1 MITVLRM
8 LNRGRSRAE
17 RVRARLVVT
26 GAAVATFLVC
36 LAVSLA
42 DYQAEG
48 DNSLKGLGLAL
59 LAVPVAGLVHQAN
72 RLASATR
79 ERRLAALRLAGATPG
94 DVRRLGILEGGVLAL
109 GGSLGGG
116 ALYVVTHLSGP
127 LPQVPVV
134 VAVVTLGG
142 VLSGARAGRHV
153 VASPLGV
160 ARRARVRG
168 PRVRDLLLFGA
179 GVGFFVLGAVV
190 KGRFPLVSTY
200 GSVVAMTAG
209 LVLLLFGVTLA
220 ATWAIGAYARRAGRR
235 ARSAEAL
242 LAARL
247 VEADPRAWAR
257 ALSVVSLTV
266 FFGAAAGA
274 QQAGGDYSQAH
285 ALVDVAL
292 LVALVISAVALV
304 VHQAEELIDL
314 RRSFAALAACG
325 VPERA
330 LGEVLVRQAV
340 IAALPVCVV
349 AAVSGV
355 AVVVLATV
363 DVYQGQWLSWA
374 VARAVAMAGVG
385 VLAAVLVAL
394 AARPLLRGA
403 LRFETRT

>member
-1 MITVLRM
+1 MIVVLRM

-17 RVRARLVVT
+17 RVRARLVAA

-36 LAVSLA
+36 TAVSLA
-42 DYQAEG
+42 DYQDEG
-48 DNSLKGLGLAL
+48 GSLTGLGLAL

-94 DVRRLGILEGGVLAL
+94 DVRRLGALEGGLLAL

-116 ALYVVTHLSGP
+116 ALYVVTHLAGP

-134 VAVVTLGG
+134 VALVTLGG

-168 PRVRDLLLFGA
+168 PRVWDLLLFAA
-179 GVGFFVLGAVV
+179 GVGLFVLGVV
-190 KGRFPLVSTY
+190 VRGRFPLVGAY
-200 GSVVAMTAG
+200 GSVVAMAAG

-220 ATWAIGAYARRAGRR
+220 ATWGIRAYARRTGRR

-266 FFGAAAGA
+266 FFGAGAGA
-274 QQAGGDYSQAH
+274 QQAGVGYSQAH

-292 LVALVISAVALV
+292 LVALVTSAVALV

-314 RRSFAALAACG
+314 RRSFAALAASG

-330 LGEVLVRQAV
+330 LGGVLVRQAV

-355 AVVVLATV
+355 AVVVLTV
-363 DVYQGQWLSWA
+363 MDVYQVQWLGWA

-403 LRFETRT
+403 LRFETRI

>member
-1 MITVLRM
+1 M
-8 LNRGRSRAE
+8 
-17 RVRARLVVT
+17 RARLVAS

-42 DYQAEG
+42 DYQDEG
-48 DNSLKGLGLAL
+48 SSLTGLGLAL

-94 DVRRLGILEGGVLAL
+94 DVRRLGALEGGALAL

-116 ALYVVTHLSGP
+116 VLYMVTHLSGP
-127 LPQVPVV
+127 LTQVPVV
-134 VAVVTLGG
+134 LAVVTLGG

-153 VASPLGV
+153 VAFSLGV
-160 ARRARVRG
+160 TRRARVRG
-168 PRVRDLLLFGA
+168 PRVRDLLLVAA
-179 GVGFFVLGAVV
+179 GVGLFVLGAVV
-190 KGRFPLVSTY
+190 KGRFPVVGKY
-200 GSVVAMTAG
+200 GAAVAMAAG
-209 LVLLLFGVTLA
+209 LVLLLFGVTLG
-220 ATWAIGAYARRAGRR
+220 ATWVIRVYARRAGRR

-242 LAARL
+242 PAARL
-247 VEADPRAWAR
+247 VEADPGAWAR

-266 FFGAAAGA
+266 FFGAGAGA
-274 QQAGGDYSQAH
+274 QQAGVGYFSAH

-292 LVALVISAVALV
+292 LMALVTSAVALV

-314 RRSFAALAACG
+314 RRSFSALAAFG

-330 LGEVLVRQAV
+330 LGGVLVRQAV
-340 IAALPVCVV
+340 IAALPVCAV

-355 AVVVLATV
+355 AVVVVNIV
-363 DVYQGQWLSWA
+363 DVYQVQWLGWA
-374 VARAVAMAGVG
+374 AARAVAMAGFG

-394 AARPLLRGA
+394 AARPLLHGA
-403 LRFETRT
+403 LRYETRS

>member
-1 MITVLRM
+1 MIAVLRM
-8 LNRGRSRAE
+8 LNRGRSGAE
-17 RVRARLVVT
+17 RVRAMLVT
-26 GAAVATFLVC
+26 AGAAVATFLVC
-36 LAVSLA
+36 TAVSLA
-42 DYQAEG
+42 DYQDEG
-48 DNSLKGLGLAL
+48 GSLTGLGLAL

-79 ERRLAALRLAGATPG
+79 ERRLAALRLAGATPD
-94 DVRRLGILEGGVLAL
+94 DVRWLGALEGGMLAL
-109 GGSLGGG
+109 AGSLGGG
-116 ALYVVTHLSGP
+116 ALYVIIHLAGP

-134 VAVVTLGG
+134 AALVTLGG
-142 VLSGARAGRHV
+142 VMSGARAGRHV

-160 ARRARVRG
+160 TRRARVRG
-168 PRVRDLLLFGA
+168 PRLQDLLLCAA
-179 GVGFFVLGAVV
+179 GVGLFTLGAVV
-190 KGRFPLVSTY
+190 KGHFPFVGAY
-200 GSVVAMTAG
+200 GSVVAMAAG

-220 ATWAIGAYARRAGRR
+220 ATWLIRAYARRAGRR
-235 ARSAEAL
+235 ARSAETL

-274 QQAGGDYSQAH
+274 QQAGVGYSQAH

-292 LVALVISAVALV
+292 LVALVTSAVALV

-314 RRSFAALAACG
+314 RRSFAALAASG

-330 LGEVLVRQAV
+330 LGGVLVRQAV
-340 IAALPVCVV
+340 IAALPVCAV

-355 AVVVLATV
+355 AVVIVAVL
-363 DVYQGQWLSWA
+363 DVYQVQWLGWA
-374 VARAVAMAGVG
+374 VGRAVAMAGVG

>member
-8 LNRGRSRAE
+8 LHRGRSRAE
-17 RVRARLVVT
+17 RVRARLVAA

-36 LAVSLA
+36 TAVGMADFQDEDGSLT
-42 DYQAEG
+42 
-48 DNSLKGLGLAL
+48 GLGLAL

-94 DVRRLGILEGGVLAL
+94 DVRRLGALEGGLLAL
-109 GGSLGGG
+109 AGSLTGG
-116 ALYVVTHLSGP
+116 ALYLVTHLGGP
-127 LPQVPVV
+127 LPQIPVV
-134 VAVVTLGG
+134 VALVTLGG

-153 VASPLGV
+153 VTSPLGV
-160 ARRARVRG
+160 TRRTRVRG
-168 PRVRDLLLFGA
+168 PRALDLVLFAA
-179 GVGFFVLGAVV
+179 GVGLLVLGLSV
-190 KGRFPLVSTY
+190 KGRFPVVGKY
-200 GSVVAMTAG
+200 GTVTAMAAG
-209 LVLLLFGVTLA
+209 LVLLLIGATLA
-220 ATWAIGAYARRAGRR
+220 TTWLIRAYARRAGRR
-235 ARSAEAL
+235 ARSPETL

-266 FFGAAAGA
+266 FFGAGAGA
-274 QQAGGDYSQAH
+274 QQASVGYSQGH

-292 LVALVISAVALV
+292 LLALTTSSIALV
-304 VHQAEELIDL
+304 VHQAEELIDH
-314 RRSFAALAACG
+314 RRSFAALAAAG

-330 LGEVLVRQAV
+330 LGGVLVRQAV
-340 IAALPVCVV
+340 VAALPVCVV

-355 AVVVLATV
+355 AVVILTLVS
-363 DVYQGQWLSWA
+363 VYRVESLPWA
-374 VARAVAMAGVG
+374 LTRAVLMAGVG

-403 LRFETRT
+403 LRSGART

>member
-1 MITVLRM
+1 MIAVLRM

-17 RVRARLVVT
+17 RVRAWLVAA

-36 LAVSLA
+36 TAVSLA
-42 DYQAEG
+42 DYRDEG
-48 DNSLKGLGLAL
+48 GSLTGLGLAL

-94 DVRRLGILEGGVLAL
+94 DVRRLGALEGGRLAL
-109 GGSLGGG
+109 GGSLGG
-116 ALYVVTHLSGP
+116 AVLYVVTHLGGP

-134 VAVVTLGG
+134 VALVTLGAI
-142 VLSGARAGRHV
+142 LSGARAGRHV

-160 ARRARVRG
+160 VRRARVRG
-168 PRVRDLLLFGA
+168 PRVRDLLLFAA
-179 GVGFFVLGAVV
+179 GVGLLVLGAVV
-190 KGRFPLVSTY
+190 KGGFPFVGKY
-200 GSVVAMTAG
+200 GSVVAMAAG

-220 ATWAIGAYARRAGRR
+220 ATWLIRAYARRAGRR
-235 ARSAEAL
+235 ARSPETL

-266 FFGAAAGA
+266 FFGAGAGA
-274 QQAGGDYSQAH
+274 QQAEVGYSQAH

-292 LVALVISAVALV
+292 LVALVTSAVALV

-314 RRSFAALAACG
+314 RRSFAALAASG

-330 LGEVLVRQAV
+330 LGAVLVRQAV
-340 IAALPVCVV
+340 IAALPVCVA

-355 AVVVLATV
+355 AVVVLPLL
-363 DVYQGQWLSWA
+363 DVYRFQSLGWA
-374 VARAVAMAGVG
+374 VARAVAMVSIG

-403 LRFETRT
+403 LRLERRT

>member
-1 MITVLRM
+1 MIAVLLM

-17 RVRARLVVT
+17 RVRAWLVGT

-36 LAVSLA
+36 TAVSLA
-42 DYQAEG
+42 DFDDEG
-48 DNSLKGLGLAL
+48 GSLTGLGLAL
-59 LAVPVAGLVHQAN
+59 LAVPVAALVHQAN

-79 ERRLAALRLAGATPG
+79 ERRLAALRLAGATPH
-94 DVRRLGILEGGVLAL
+94 DVRRLGALEGGLL
-109 GGSLGGG
+109 TSGGSLAGGV
-116 ALYVVTHLSGP
+116 LYVLTHLSGP

-134 VAVVTLGG
+134 VALVTYGG

-153 VASPLGV
+153 VVSPLGV
-160 ARRARVRG
+160 TRRARVRG
-168 PRVRDLLLFGA
+168 PRVQDLLLLAA
-179 GVGFFVLGAVV
+179 GVGLFVLGASL
-190 KGRFPLVSTY
+190 KGGFPLLGPY

-209 LVLLLFGVTLA
+209 LVMMLFGLTLA
-220 ATWAIGAYARRAGRR
+220 TTWLIGASARRAGRR
-235 ARSAEAL
+235 ARSAESL

-266 FFGAAAGA
+266 FFGAGAGA
-274 QQAGGDYSQAH
+274 QQAPVAYSHAH
-285 ALVDVAL
+285 MLVDVAL
-292 LVALVISAVALV
+292 LVALVTSMVALV

-314 RRSFAALAACG
+314 RRSFAALAAAG
-325 VPERA
+325 VPERS
-330 LGEVLVRQAV
+330 LGRVLVRQAV

-355 AVVVLATV
+355 AVVVLTLL
-363 DVYQGQWLSWA
+363 DIYQVQWLGWA
-374 VARAVAMAGVG
+374 GARAVVMAGVG

-403 LRFETRT
+403 LRLRARA

>member
-1 MITVLRM
+1 MIAVLRM
-8 LNRGRSRAE
+8 LNKGRSRAE
-17 RVRARLVVT
+17 RVRAGLIAV

-36 LAVSLA
+36 TAVSLA
-42 DYQAEG
+42 DYQDEG
-48 DNSLKGLGLAL
+48 GSLTGLGLAL
-59 LAVPVAGLVHQAN
+59 LTVPVAGLVHQAN

-79 ERRLAALRLAGATPG
+79 ERRLAALRLAGATAG
-94 DVRRLGILEGGVLAL
+94 DVRRLGALEGGLLAL

-116 ALYVVTHLSGP
+116 ALYVVTHLAGP

-134 VAVVTLGG
+134 VVLVTLGG
-142 VLSGARAGRHV
+142 VLSGAYAGRHV

-168 PRVRDLLLFGA
+168 PRVRDLFLFAA
-179 GVGFFVLGAVV
+179 GVGLFVLGVTV

-200 GSVVAMTAG
+200 GSVVTLSAG
-209 LVLLLFGVTLA
+209 LVMLLFGVTLA
-220 ATWAIGAYARRAGRR
+220 ATWVIRAYARRVGRR

-266 FFGAAAGA
+266 FFGAGVGA
-274 QQAGGDYSQAH
+274 QQAGVGYSQAH

-292 LVALVISAVALV
+292 LVALVTSVVALV

-314 RRSFAALAACG
+314 RRSFAALAASG

-330 LGEVLVRQAV
+330 LGGVLVRQAA
-340 IAALPVCVV
+340 IAALPVCGM
-349 AAVSGV
+349 AAASGV
-355 AVVVLATV
+355 AVVVLTIM
-363 DVYQGQWLSWA
+363 DVYQVQWLGWA

-403 LRFETRT
+403 LRFETWI

>member
-1 MITVLRM
+1 M

-17 RVRARLVVT
+17 RVRARLVVA

-36 LAVSLA
+36 TAVSLA
-42 DYQAEG
+42 DYRDEG
-48 DNSLKGLGLAL
+48 GSLTGLGLAL

-79 ERRLAALRLAGATPG
+79 ERRLAVLRLAGATPA
-94 DVRRLGILEGGVLAL
+94 DVRVLGALEGGLLAL
-109 GGSLGGG
+109 GGSLVGS
-116 ALYVVTHLSGP
+116 ALYVVTHLAGP

-134 VAVVTLGG
+134 MALVTLGG

-160 ARRARVRG
+160 VRRTRVRG
-168 PRVRDLLLFGA
+168 PRVRDLLLLVA

-190 KGRFPLVSTY
+190 KGSFPVVGKY
-200 GSVVAMTAG
+200 GSAVAMAAG

-220 ATWAIGAYARRAGRR
+220 ATWLIRVYARRAGRR
-235 ARSAEAL
+235 ARSPETL

-266 FFGAAAGA
+266 FFGAGAGA
-274 QQAGGDYSQAH
+274 QQASVGYSQAH

-292 LVALVISAVALV
+292 LVALVTSAAALV

-314 RRSFAALAACG
+314 RRSFAALAASG

-330 LGEVLVRQAV
+330 LGGVLVRQAV

-355 AVVVLATV
+355 AVVISTGS
-363 DVYQGQWLSWA
+363 DVYQVQWLGWA

-385 VLAAVLVAL
+385 VLTAALVAL
-394 AARPLLRGA
+394 AACPLLRGA

>member
-1 MITVLRM
+1 MIAVLRM

-17 RVRARLVVT
+17 RVRARLVAA
-26 GAAVATFLVC
+26 GASVATFLVC
-36 LAVSLA
+36 TAVSLA
-42 DYQAEG
+42 DYRDEG
-48 DNSLKGLGLAL
+48 GSLTGLGLAL

-79 ERRLAALRLAGATPG
+79 ERRLAVLRLAGATPA
-94 DVRRLGILEGGVLAL
+94 DVRVLGAWEGGLLAL
-109 GGSLGGG
+109 GGSLVGG

-127 LPQVPVV
+127 VPQVPVV
-134 VAVVTLGG
+134 VALVTLGG
-142 VLSGARAGRHV
+142 VLSGVRAGRHV

-160 ARRARVRG
+160 VRRARVRG
-168 PRVRDLLLFGA
+168 PRVRDLLILVA

-190 KGRFPLVSTY
+190 KGSFPLVGKY
-200 GSVVAMTAG
+200 GSVVVMAAG
-209 LVLLLFGVTLA
+209 LVLVLFGVTLA
-220 ATWAIGAYARRAGRR
+220 ATWLIRVYARRTGLR
-235 ARSAEAL
+235 ARSPETL

-266 FFGAAAGA
+266 FFGAGAGA
-274 QQAGGDYSQAH
+274 QQAGVGYSQAH

-292 LVALVISAVALV
+292 LVALVTSAAALV

-330 LGEVLVRQAV
+330 LGGVLVRQAV

-355 AVVVLATV
+355 AVVILTV
-363 DVYQGQWLSWA
+363 WDVYQVQWLGWA

-385 VLAAVLVAL
+385 VLTAALVAL

>member
-8 LNRGRSRAE
+8 LHRGRSRAE
-17 RVRARLVVT
+17 RVRARLVAA

-36 LAVSLA
+36 TAVGMADFQDEDGSLT
-42 DYQAEG
+42 
-48 DNSLKGLGLAL
+48 GLGLAL

-94 DVRRLGILEGGVLAL
+94 DVRRLGALEGGLLAL
-109 GGSLGGG
+109 AGSLTGG
-116 ALYVVTHLSGP
+116 ALYLVTHLGGP
-127 LPQVPVV
+127 LPQIPVV
-134 VAVVTLGG
+134 VALVTLGG

-153 VASPLGV
+153 VTSPLGV
-160 ARRARVRG
+160 TRRARVRG
-168 PRVRDLLLFGA
+168 PRALDLVLFAA
-179 GVGFFVLGAVV
+179 GVGLLVLGLSV
-190 KGRFPLVSTY
+190 KGRFPVVGKY
-200 GSVVAMTAG
+200 GTVTAMAAG
-209 LVLLLFGVTLA
+209 LVLLLIGATLA
-220 ATWAIGAYARRAGRR
+220 TTWLIRAYARRAGRR
-235 ARSAEAL
+235 ARSPETL

-266 FFGAAAGA
+266 FFGAGAGA
-274 QQAGGDYSQAH
+274 QQASVGYSQGH

-292 LVALVISAVALV
+292 LLALTTSSIALV
-304 VHQAEELIDL
+304 VHQAEELIDH
-314 RRSFAALAACG
+314 RRSFAALAAAG

-330 LGEVLVRQAV
+330 LGGVLVRQAV
-340 IAALPVCVV
+340 VAALPVCVV

-355 AVVVLATV
+355 AVVILTLVS
-363 DVYQGQWLSWA
+363 VYRVESLPWA
-374 VARAVAMAGVG
+374 LTRAVLMAGVG

-403 LRFETRT
+403 LRSGART

>member
-1 MITVLRM
+1 MIAVLRM

-17 RVRARLVVT
+17 RVRARLVAA

-36 LAVSLA
+36 TAVSLA
-42 DYQAEG
+42 DYQDEG
-48 DNSLKGLGLAL
+48 GSLTGLGLAL

-94 DVRRLGILEGGVLAL
+94 DVRRLGAFEGGLLAL

-116 ALYVVTHLSGP
+116 ALYVVTHLAGP

-134 VAVVTLGG
+134 VVLVTLGG
-142 VLSGARAGRHV
+142 ILSGARAGRHV

-160 ARRARVRG
+160 TRRARVLG
-168 PRVRDLLLFGA
+168 PRVRDLLLFAA
-179 GVGFFVLGAVV
+179 GVGLFVLGGVV
-190 KGRFPLVSTY
+190 KGRFPLVGKY
-200 GSVVAMTAG
+200 GSAVIMAAG

-220 ATWAIGAYARRAGRR
+220 ATWLIRAYARRTGRR

-266 FFGAAAGA
+266 FFGAGAGA
-274 QQAGGDYSQAH
+274 QQAVVGYSQAH

-292 LVALVISAVALV
+292 LVALVTSAVALV

-314 RRSFAALAACG
+314 RRSFTALAASG

-330 LGEVLVRQAV
+330 LGAVLVRQAV

-355 AVVVLATV
+355 AVVVLSV
-363 DVYQGQWLSWA
+363 LDVYQVQWLGWA

-394 AARPLLRGA
+394 AARPLLRGS
-403 LRFETRT
+403 LRFETRI

>member
-1 MITVLRM
+1 VIAVLRM

-17 RVRARLVVT
+17 RVRARLVAM

-36 LAVSLA
+36 TAVSLA
-42 DYQAEG
+42 DFKDEG
-48 DNSLKGLGLAL
+48 GSLTGLGLAL
-59 LAVPVAGLVHQAN
+59 LVVPVAGLVHQAN

-79 ERRLAALRLAGATPG
+79 ERRLAALRLAGATPD
-94 DVRRLGILEGGVLAL
+94 DVRRLGALEGGSLTL
-109 GGSLGGG
+109 IGSLVGA
-116 ALYVVTHLSGP
+116 ALYVVTHLGGP

-134 VAVVTLGG
+134 VALVTFGG
-142 VLSGARAGRHV
+142 MVSGARAGRHV

-160 ARRARVRG
+160 VRRARVRG
-168 PRVRDLLLFGA
+168 PRVRDLLLVAAGA
-179 GVGFFVLGAVV
+179 GLLVLGLVL
-190 KGRFPLVSTY
+190 KGSFPLAGKY
-200 GSVVAMTAG
+200 GTAVAMAAG

-220 ATWAIGAYARRAGRR
+220 TTWLIRAYARRAARR

-274 QQAGGDYSQAH
+274 QQAGVGYSQAH

-292 LVALVISAVALV
+292 LVALATSAAALV
-304 VHQAEELIDL
+304 VHQAEELLDL
-314 RRSFAALAACG
+314 RRSFAALAAAG

-330 LGEVLVRQAV
+330 LGKVLVRQAV

-349 AAVSGV
+349 AAVLGV
-355 AVVVLATV
+355 VVVVLPLL
-363 DVYQGQWLSWA
+363 DHYSLQRFGWA
-374 VARAVAMAGVG
+374 GPRAVAMAGIG

-403 LRFETRT
+403 LRFETRA